1 MSSDASRKARH
12 EFRKSPP
19 GKAGF
24 RISGHLLG
32 GCPPMF
38 DQLQKRLAA
47 TAQAVALL
55 QFIDE
60 FDRLARQLEQ
70 HFFPALRAKAR
81 TVEAVF
87 LGWIGSFRHR

>member
-1 MSSDASRKARH
+1 MSSDASRQARH

-32 GCPPMF
+32 GRPPLF

-47 TAQAVALL
+47 VSQAMALL
-55 QFIDE
+55 E
-60 FDRLARQLEQ
+60 FVEQRDRLSR
-70 HFFPALRAKAR
+70 
-81 TVEAVF
+81 
-87 LGWIGSFRHR
+87 

>member
-32 GCPPMF
+32 GRPPMF

-47 TAQAVALL
+47 APQAMAML
-55 QFIDE
+55 QFIDQL
-60 FDRLARQLEQ
+60 DCLARQLEQ
-70 HFFPALRAKAR
+70 HFLPPCCPKAR

-87 LGWIGSFRHR
+87 LGWSGGFRHR